1 MDPDQLA
8 AYQAQL
14 LAILKKVSDIK
25 EQIKYV
31 AVYAACAIL
40 VLGIAGNILALIL
53 FLKKSLRNT
62 STGTYFTAI
71 ITLDLLFIILGAVPD
86 LAFISIEE
94 NMGDKVGDWLCKTWT
109 FLFRSI
115 QGLSTWVLLVAA
127 VDTFLLIQKPEK
139 VSMRNTVTKARAAIA
154 ALSLVTIVLN
164 LWVFWGI
171 DARGGIEPLR
181 QNAITGTIQ
190 VTQCGYSSVNFLNF
204 DVNDNQYI
212 FLVLYSIFP
221 SFGLIVLSVP
231 ILLRVLRMH
240 MVVIDPVIQRRAR
253 VSGALI
259 VCSTVTFV
267 LMEAPNIAMGALFW
281 SEVLEPYATDPI
293 GTIWRLFVKGVL
305 IFFGYAHHSLKFY
318 LFLAVSPRFR
328 KDFTNICKSEEHY
341 MKNSINSTET
351 NANNKV
357 DCEKGDGN
365 SLTIKKMQAKQW
377 LNIK

>member
-14 LAILKKVSDIK
+14 LAILNKVSHVR

-53 FLKKSLRNT
+53 FLRKSLRNT
-62 STGTYFTAI
+62 SAGIYFTAI

-94 NMGDKVGDWLCKTWT
+94 NMGDVVGGWLCKCWT
-109 FLFRSI
+109 FLFRTI
-115 QGLSTWVLLVAA
+115 QGLCTWVLLAAA
-127 VDTFLLIQKPEK
+127 VDTFLLVQKPEK
-139 VSMRNTVTKARAAIA
+139 DSTLNTVPKARAAIA
-154 ALSLVTIVLN
+154 ALTVVTIALN
-164 LWVFWGI
+164 IWVFWGI

-181 QNAITGTIQ
+181 RNAITGTVQ
-190 VTQCGYSSVNFLNF
+190 TTQCGYSSVKFLTF

-212 FLVLYSIFP
+212 FLVLYSILP

-231 ILLRVLRMH
+231 ILLKVLRMH
-240 MVVIDPVIQRRAR
+240 MVVVDPVIQHRAR
-253 VSGALI
+253 ISGALI
-259 VCSTVTFV
+259 LCSTVTFV

-281 SEVLEPYATDPI
+281 SEVLEPYATDPV
-293 GTIWRLFVKGVL
+293 GTMWRLFVKGVL

-318 LFLAVSPRFR
+318 LYLVVSPRFR
-328 KDFTNICKSEEHY
+328 KDFINIRKSEENY
-341 MKNSINSTET
+341 TRNSVNNTET

-357 DCEKGDGN
+357 DCEKGNGE
-365 SLTIKKMQAKQW
+365 SLTIKTNAGEAMAKY
-377 LNIK
+377 